1 MLIGIVTLILISCNN
16 NVEKFENVESKKI
29 EEGIITTI
37 KFTKEQ
43 SELASIKTGRI
54 TKRSMSN
61 ILQLNGKIEVDPS
74 HQAIVSAPMGG
85 YLKSAGMIVGTPIKK
100 GQVLATIENVEFIT
114 VQQEYLASYST
125 LGYLEQEYQRQLEL
139 RKQDV
144 NSKKTF
150 QKIESEYKMIQA
162 KVRAL
167 EQKIALIGLNK
178 KAIQDGNISRVT
190 NLYAPISGYIKTSN
204 AVIGDYVTSTDV
216 IFEIVNTDKI
226 HLELN
231 AFENNI
237 GKLAI
242 EQEIKFSLAGEI
254 KFDRIARVAQIGKTS
269 GNDNI
274 IIVNGDISK
283 ENIQGLLPEMYVKA
297 KIAYGTQTFETVPE
311 DAIVEFN
318 EKDYVVLKE
327 KITQEGTIFKLIAI
341 KKGITQDGYTAIEF
355 SEEVLNNKELVLENA
370 YAIISAIKNSLEEE

>member
-16 NVEKFENVESKKI
+16 NVEKVENVESKKI

-43 SELASIKTGRI
+43 SELASTKTGRI

-114 VQQEYLASYST
+114 VQQEYLAAYST
-125 LGYLEQEYQRQLEL
+125 LGYLEQEYQRQQEL

-162 KVRAL
+162 KVSAL

-190 NLYAPISGYIKTSN
+190 SLYAPISGYIKTSN

-254 KFDRIARVAQIGKTS
+254 KFDRIARVVQIGKTS

-274 IIVNGDISK
+274 IIVHGDISK

-297 KIAYGTQTFETVPE
+297 KIAYGTQTFEAVPE